1 MANEFVAKNGLISQ
15 NNTIVSGSLTVTQGI
30 TGSLFGTA
38 SWATNA
44 QTASNGFPYSG
55 SAVITGSLIVNDGN
69 IIDTINTTQWALKD
83 SGGTTSVDW
92 NGKVLKLADNRS
104 TVDWGGARLNDYTS
118 EALSVDWEGRILYDT
133 DAKQSIDWQ
142 SRVFYANDGLTSHL
156 NWSNPLYM
164 QLGGISESPI
174 TNILGIDGGGRLY
187 YTASSAIGG
196 GTNTPTFPYTGSAI
210 ISGSLIVTGSTIST
224 LGFTGSLFGTS
235 SWATNALTASLASTS
250 SRLNASNTSIFAASS
265 DRMIIT
271 ASNGIIMNASSVG
284 IILESD
290 LYVTGSVSFGS
301 LITSPTTHVLTY
313 DTFTKLVHFTASSAI
328 SSNFISSVIG
338 NNLSSSF
345 DINHG
350 FNTRNL
356 HITVYESSSNGET
369 VYPDIR
375 RINANT
381 ASIIFANPPS
391 SNQYIVY
398 ISQ

>member
-1 MANEFVAKNGLISQ
+1 MANIIQ
-15 NNTIVSGSLTVTQGI
+15 I
-30 TGSLFGTA
+30 
-38 SWATNA
+38 
-44 QTASNGFPYSG
+44 NGFGISSSNAG
-55 SAVITGSLIVNDGN
+55 
-69 IIDTINTTQWALKD
+69 
-83 SGGTTSVDW
+83 
-92 NGKVLKLADNRS
+92 
-104 TVDWGGARLNDYTS
+104 GGASD
-118 EALSVDWEGRILYDT
+118 
-133 DAKQSIDWQ
+133 
-142 SRVFYANDGLTSHL
+142 
-156 NWSNPLYM
+156 
-164 QLGGISESPI
+164 
-174 TNILGIDGGGRLY
+174 
-187 YTASSAIGG
+187 
-196 GTNTPTFPYTGSAI
+196 FPYTGSAI
-210 ISGSLIVTGSTIST
+210 ISGSLVITGSTIST

-235 SWATNALTASLASTS
+235 SWANNVISASIAATS

-271 ASNGIIMNASSVG
+271 ASNGIIMNAGDVG
-284 IILESD
+284 VIIESD

-301 LITSPTTHVLTY
+301 LITSSTTHVLTY

-391 SNQYIVY
+391 LNQYIVY

>member
-1 MANEFVAKNGLISQ
+1 MANIIEINGYAIS
-15 NNTIVSGSLTVTQGI
+15 S
-30 TGSLFGTA
+30 
-38 SWATNA
+38 
-44 QTASNGFPYSG
+44 SN
-55 SAVITGSLIVNDGN
+55 
-69 IIDTINTTQWALKD
+69 
-83 SGGTTSVDW
+83 SGG
-92 NGKVLKLADNRS
+92 
-104 TVDWGGARLNDYTS
+104 GGSD
-118 EALSVDWEGRILYDT
+118 
-133 DAKQSIDWQ
+133 
-142 SRVFYANDGLTSHL
+142 
-156 NWSNPLYM
+156 
-164 QLGGISESPI
+164 
-174 TNILGIDGGGRLY
+174 
-187 YTASSAIGG
+187 
-196 GTNTPTFPYTGSAI
+196 FPYTGSAI

-235 SWATNALTASLASTS
+235 SWATNVLTASLALTS
-250 SRLNASNTSIFAASS
+250 SRLNAAGTSIFGSGN
-265 DRMIIT
+265 RMIIT
-271 ASNGIIMNASSVG
+271 ASNGIIINAGSIG
-284 IILESD
+284 IGLESD

-301 LITSPTTHVLTY
+301 LITSSTTHVLTY
-313 DTFTKLVHFTASSAI
+313 DTSTKLVHFTASSAI

>member
-15 NNTIVSGSLTVTQGI
+15 NNTTVSGSLAV
-30 TGSLFGTA
+30 TGSL
-38 SWATNA
+38 
-44 QTASNGFPYSG
+44 
-55 SAVITGSLIVNDGN
+55 VVNDGTY
-69 IIDTINTTQWALKD
+69 DALNTTQWTLKD
-83 SGGTTSVDW
+83 SGGITSVDW
-92 NGKVLKLADNRS
+92 NGKVLKQADNRS
-104 TVDWGGARLNDYTS
+104 TVDWGGARLNDYAS

-142 SRVFYANDGLTSHL
+142 SRVFYANDGSTSHL
-156 NWSNPLYM
+156 NWSNPSYM
-164 QLGGISESPI
+164 QLGGTTENPI
-174 TNILGIDGGGRLY
+174 VNVLGIDGGGRIY

-196 GTNTPTFPYTGSAI
+196 GTNIPAFPYTGSAI
-210 ISGSLIVTGSTIST
+210 ISGSLIITGSTTST

-235 SWATNALTASLASTS
+235 SWATNVLTASLALTA
-250 SRLNASNTSIFAASS
+250 SRLNAANTSIFGSGN
-265 DRMIIT
+265 RMIIT
-271 ASNGIIMNASSVG
+271 ASNGIIINAGSIG
-284 IILESD
+284 IGLESD

-301 LITSPTTHVLTY
+301 LITSSTTHVLTY
-313 DTFTKLVHFTASSAI
+313 NTFTKQVHFTASSAI
-328 SSNFISSVIG
+328 GGGSNTFNSTSSVIG
-338 NNLSSSF
+338 NNLSLSF

-381 ASIIFANPPS
+381 ASVIFANPPS

>member
-1 MANEFVAKNGLISQ
+1 MANIIQINGYTIS
-15 NNTIVSGSLTVTQGI
+15 S
-30 TGSLFGTA
+30 
-38 SWATNA
+38 
-44 QTASNGFPYSG
+44 SN
-55 SAVITGSLIVNDGN
+55 
-69 IIDTINTTQWALKD
+69 
-83 SGGTTSVDW
+83 SGG
-92 NGKVLKLADNRS
+92 
-104 TVDWGGARLNDYTS
+104 GGSD
-118 EALSVDWEGRILYDT
+118 
-133 DAKQSIDWQ
+133 
-142 SRVFYANDGLTSHL
+142 
-156 NWSNPLYM
+156 
-164 QLGGISESPI
+164 
-174 TNILGIDGGGRLY
+174 
-187 YTASSAIGG
+187 
-196 GTNTPTFPYTGSAI
+196 FPYTGSAI
-210 ISGSLIVTGSTIST
+210 VSGSLIVTGSTIST

-235 SWATNALTASLASTS
+235 SWANNVISASITATS

-301 LITSPTTHVLTY
+301 LITSSTTHVLTY

-381 ASIIFANPPS
+381 ASVIFANPPS

>member
-1 MANEFVAKNGLISQ
+1 MANIIQINGYTIS
-15 NNTIVSGSLTVTQGI
+15 S
-30 TGSLFGTA
+30 
-38 SWATNA
+38 
-44 QTASNGFPYSG
+44 SNG
-55 SAVITGSLIVNDGN
+55 
-69 IIDTINTTQWALKD
+69 
-83 SGGTTSVDW
+83 
-92 NGKVLKLADNRS
+92 
-104 TVDWGGARLNDYTS
+104 
-118 EALSVDWEGRILYDT
+118 
-133 DAKQSIDWQ
+133 
-142 SRVFYANDGLTSHL
+142 
-156 NWSNPLYM
+156 
-164 QLGGISESPI
+164 
-174 TNILGIDGGGRLY
+174 GGGG
-187 YTASSAIGG
+187 SD
-196 GTNTPTFPYTGSAI
+196 FPYTGSAI

-235 SWATNALTASLASTS
+235 SWANNVISASIAATS

-265 DRMIIT
+265 NRMIIT
-271 ASNGIIMNASSVG
+271 ASNGIIMNAGSVG
-284 IILESD
+284 VNIESD
-290 LYVTGSVSFGS
+290 FYVTGSVLFES
-301 LITSPTTHVLTY
+301 LITSSTTHVLTY
-313 DTFTKLVHFTASSAI
+313 DTSTKLVHFTASSAI